1 MGFDG
6 VVFTDDLT
14 MGAVSNTYGMG
25 EAAVLAVE
33 AGCDVLLVCHGRDNL
48 QAAYEAL
55 LDAVDSGRISQ
66 QRLNESV
73 YRILTLKGEFDLN
86 SAWVPAP
93 DVDQLNAQLDE
104 LLAALGRR
112 RILSLA
118 APSFAASVTSGEEG
132 PHAEAGLVYRA
143 ASPGCVWRAAMFRS
157 FFSLFWLF
165 WPS

>member
-1 MGFDG
+1 MCIRDRDPLKDSEVFRNWIINADNPLVGILIGAG
-6 VVFTDDLT
+6 V
-14 MGAVSNTYGMG
+14 M
-25 EAAVLAVE
+25 LAVE

-104 LLAALGRR
+104 LLAAEKEEKKKD
-112 RILSLA
+112 
-118 APSFAASVTSGEEG
+118 SFAKKSQTYTYFV
-132 PHAEAGLVYRA
+132 PLL
-143 ASPGCVWRAAMFRS
+143 P
-157 FFSLFWLF
+157 FSYY
-165 WPS
+165 

>member
-1 MGFDG
+1 MVGHLLMLDLDDTLPASLSPAVVTDLLRERMGFDG

-33 AGCDVLLVCHGRDNL
+33 AGCDVVLVCHGRDNL

-104 LLAALGRR
+104 LLAALD
-112 RILSLA
+112 A
-118 APSFAASVTSGEEG
+118 AES
-132 PHAEAGLVYRA
+132 
-143 ASPGCVWRAAMFRS
+143 
-157 FFSLFWLF
+157 
-165 WPS
+165 